1 MLKVLIVGL
10 FTLVLVGSA
19 DAQTSCPNRG
29 TIVYCPKGQCGLGGK
44 PWACYQRNCS
54 AKNCPH

>member
-10 FTLVLVGSA
+10 FTLVLVGGA

-29 TIVYCPKGQCGLGGK
+29 TVALQV
-44 PWACYQRNCS
+44 S
-54 AKNCPH
+54 AE

>member
-19 DAQTSCPNRG
+19 DAQTACPNRG
-29 TIVYCPKGQCGLGGK
+29 TFVYCPPGQCNPMGK
-44 PWACYQRNCS
+44 PWACYKQNC
-54 AKNCPH
+54 AKKNCPH